1 MTDNDT
7 PCPVA
12 VVSGG
17 SRGIG
22 RAVVTRLARD
32 GFDVA
37 FCYRS
42 DVDAADRTAKEA
54 AAFGT
59 RVVAHPV
66 DVTDADT
73 VRAFIET
80 VEADLGPVHALITSA
95 GVVSDNPLV
104 LMRNAQWRDVIA
116 TNLDGTY
123 NFCRAA
129 AFSLIKRRAGTI
141 VTLSS
146 VAGISGNAT
155 QSNYAASKAGIIG
168 FTRSLAKELGRYG
181 IRANSVAPG
190 LIETDMTAGLG
201 DKARQRILGQV
212 PLGRFGTAQ
221 EVADLVSFLA
231 SDRSAYISGQ
241 VLGIDG
247 GLVI

>member
-1 MTDNDT
+1 MTHGT
-7 PCPVA
+7 ARPV
-12 VVSGG
+12 VVVTGG

-42 DVDAADRTAKEA
+42 DASAADQTVKEA
-54 AAFGT
+54 AASGS
-59 RVVAHPV
+59 RVVAYQV
-66 DVTDADT
+66 DVADADA
-73 VRAFIET
+73 VRAFIAA
-80 VEADLGPVHALITSA
+80 VEADQGAVHALVTSA

-104 LMRNAQWRDVIA
+104 LMRDEQWRDVIA

-123 NFCRAA
+123 NLCRAVV
-129 AFSLIKRRAGTI
+129 FSLMKRHAGTI

-146 VAGISGNAT
+146 VAGVGGNAT
-155 QSNYAASKAGIIG
+155 QSNYAASKAGIIA

-190 LIETDMTAGLG
+190 LIETDMTAGLA
-201 DKARQRILGQV
+201 DEVKQRILGQV
-212 PLGRFGTAQ
+212 PLGRFGTAE
-221 EVADLVSFLA
+221 EVADLVSFLV
-231 SDRSAYISGQ
+231 SDRAVYISGQ

-247 GLVI
+247 GLAV

>member
-1 MTDNDT
+1 MTDDT

-42 DVDAADRTAKEA
+42 DADAADRTAKEA

-59 RVVAHPV
+59 RVVAHRV
-66 DVTDADT
+66 DVADPDAA
-73 VRAFIET
+73 RAFIDT
-80 VEADLGPVHALITSA
+80 VEADLGPVRALVTSA

-104 LMRNAQWRDVIA
+104 LMRNEQWRDVIA
-116 TNLDGTY
+116 INLDGTY
-123 NFCRAA
+123 NLCRAVV
-129 AFSLIKRRAGTI
+129 FSLIKRRAGTI

-146 VAGISGNAT
+146 IAGVSGNAT
-155 QSNYAASKAGIIG
+155 QGNYAASKAGIIG
-168 FTRSLAKELGRYG
+168 LTCSLAKELGRYG

-190 LIETDMTAGLG
+190 LIETDMIAGLG
-201 DKARQRILGQV
+201 DKARQRIIDRV
-212 PLGRFGTAQ
+212 PLGRLGTAE
-221 EVADLVSFLA
+221 EVADLVSFLT
-231 SDRSAYISGQ
+231 SDRAAYISGQ

>member
-1 MTDNDT
+1 MTRGT
-7 PCPVA
+7 ARPV
-12 VVSGG
+12 VVVTGG

-42 DVDAADRTAKEA
+42 DASAADQTVKEA
-54 AAFGT
+54 AASGS
-59 RVVAHPV
+59 RVVAYQV
-66 DVTDADT
+66 DVADADAA
-73 VRAFIET
+73 RAFIAA
-80 VEADLGPVHALITSA
+80 VEADQGAVHVLVTSA

-104 LMRNAQWRDVIA
+104 LMRDEQWREVIA

-123 NFCRAA
+123 NLCRAVV
-129 AFSLIKRRAGTI
+129 FSLMKRRAGTI

-146 VAGISGNAT
+146 VAGVGGNAT
-155 QSNYAASKAGIIG
+155 QSNYAASKAGIIA

-190 LIETDMTAGLG
+190 LIETDMTAGLA
-201 DKARQRILGQV
+201 DEVKQRILGQV
-212 PLGRFGTAQ
+212 PLGRFGTAE
-221 EVADLVSFLA
+221 EVADLVSFLV
-231 SDRSAYISGQ
+231 SDRAAYISGQ

-247 GLVI
+247 GLAV